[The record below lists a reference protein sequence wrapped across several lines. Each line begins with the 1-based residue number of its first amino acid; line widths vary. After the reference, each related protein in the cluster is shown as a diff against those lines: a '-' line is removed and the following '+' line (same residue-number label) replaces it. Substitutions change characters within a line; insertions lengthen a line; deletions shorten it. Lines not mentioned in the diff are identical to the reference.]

1 MEDGPVVD
9 LRHALQLLDELE
21 DSIRTAPASHFEFHA
36 PVLDRQ
42 GQKWVSEGARGM
54 NKFAE
59 SVALM
64 RARVELVSN
73 ISTSVI

>member
-1 MEDGPVVD
+1 MVD

>member
-9 LRHALQLLDELE
+9 LRHALHLLDELE
-21 DSIRTAPASHFEFHA
+21 DSIRTAPATHFAFHA